1 MSPRPRFSVDASLP
15 GRGKE
20 GGSLEETT
28 ESCKLDSGISPEVAQ
43 CPHSFLPSSPR
54 PPPTYEAHI
63 LSPTHPSPPLTFQGA
78 MAAPQGPQA
87 TEPRKSQVLRGWG
100 DRPSKWGWGT
110 PPAAP
115 QVLAV
120 PSGVGGGVFCPAPS
134 LSPTT
139 IPPSRALAEGL
150 LCGKAFQFWY
160 PLLCLPKATGIW
172 YLMRGREGLFVWPD
186 GVQLPYSRDGGHGE
200 RGE

>member
-1 MSPRPRFSVDASLP
+1 MSPF
-15 GRGKE
+15 
-20 GGSLEETT
+20 
-28 ESCKLDSGISPEVAQ
+28 
-43 CPHSFLPSSPR
+43 FPSK
-54 PPPTYEAHI
+54 
-63 LSPTHPSPPLTFQGA
+63 Q
-78 MAAPQGPQA
+78 PQA
-87 TEPRKSQVLRGWG
+87 TPNLRGPHSLSHPPQPPTHIPGSDGCSPRSPGHRAQEEPSSEGMGRQALQVGMG
-100 DRPSKWGWGT
+100 DPSSCT
-110 PPAAP
+110 
-115 QVLAV
+115 
-120 PSGVGGGVFCPAPS
+120 SGLGSPIGRGGGVFCPAPS

>member
-1 MSPRPRFSVDASLP
+1 MSPRPRFSVDTSLP

-20 GGSLEETT
+20 GGGLEETT
-28 ESCKLDSGISPEVAQ
+28 ETCKPDSGISPEVAQ

-54 PPPTYEAHI
+54 PLPTYETRV

-100 DRPSKWGWGT
+100 DRLSKWGWGT

-120 PSGVGGGVFCPAPS
+120 PSGWRGGALPCPFSLPHYHPS
-134 LSPTT
+134 L
-139 IPPSRALAEGL
+139 PSS
-150 LCGKAFQFWY
+150 C
-160 PLLCLPKATGIW
+160 
-172 YLMRGREGLFVWPD
+172 
-186 GVQLPYSRDGGHGE
+186 
-200 RGE
+200 